1 MINEIILEVTGLK
14 TWFFTRRGIVKA
26 VNGMS
31 YFLNHGECLCLVGES
46 GCGKSVSALSLLRLF
61 DSPPGK
67 IVEGKILYKGI
78 DLKDC
83 ESRQLRKIRG
93 GDIAM
98 VFQNAQSA
106 LNPVFTIGDQIIEQ
120 IRIHQKMSTK
130 DAQLKAMSLLSEMR
144 ISDVKRALQL
154 YPHQMSGGM
163 RQRAMIAM
171 SLSCDPEIL
180 VADEPTT
187 AVDVTIRAQIMS
199 ILQELKIQRNMSI
212 IFITHDLSLANEIG
226 DRAAVVYGGKIVEIA
241 PVKDMMASPAHPYT
255 EGLISCLP
263 DVSSDRKRLSS
274 IPGNA
279 PNPLD
284 LPSGC
289 PFHPRCSKVMEICSK
304 TEPVMMNIGSVH
316 QVACHLYTNIS
327 RKAG

>member
-1 MINEIILEVTGLK
+1 MNDVILEVNNLK

-31 YFLNHGECLCLVGES
+31 YFLQRGECLCLVGES

-67 IVEGKILYKGI
+67 IVDGKIFYKGI
-78 DLKDC
+78 DLRHC
-83 ESRQLRKIRG
+83 ENEQLRKIRG
-93 GDIAM
+93 RDIAV

-106 LNPVFTIGDQIIEQ
+106 LNPVFTIGDQIMEQ
-120 IRIHQKMSTK
+120 IKIHKKMNTR
-130 DAQLKAMSLLSEMR
+130 DAQSKAIALLNETR
-144 ISDVKRALQL
+144 IPDARRALQL

-171 SLSCDPEIL
+171 SLSCDPEVL

-199 ILQELKIQRNMSI
+199 ILQELKVNRNMSI
-212 IFITHDLSLANEIG
+212 IFITHDLSQVNDIG

-241 PVKDMMASPAHPYT
+241 PVKDILTSPAHPYT

-263 DVSSDRKRLSS
+263 DISADRARLSS

-279 PNPLD
+279 PNLLD
-284 LPSGC
+284 IPSGC
-289 PFHPRCSKVMEICSK
+289 PFHPRCNKVMEICSQ
-304 TEPVMMNIGSVH
+304 TEPVMVNIKGVH
-316 QVACHLYTNIS
+316 QVACHLYTMKIE
-327 RKAG
+327 KTA